1 MAGLANIPI
10 PQYLNNNIMDTLTI
24 GTRTSRLAMWQ
35 TEHIISLLQAAWP
48 GLECR
53 IEPFVTK
60 GDKTL
65 DQPLPQIGGKGL
77 FTWELE
83 SALRDGR
90 IHLAVHS
97 LKDLPVENAPGLTL
111 GAIVGRANVRDV
123 LIGQSLADLPAGA
136 VVGTSSLRRQAQLR
150 RLRPDVEIRSIR
162 GNVETRIR
170 KVTEGQYDA
179 AILAAAG
186 VIRLGL
192 EAHIAQ
198 YIPLAHMLPAPG
210 QGALAVQCRAD
221 DAQTLQFLAAIHNPA
236 VAVAVTA
243 ERAFLNGVGGGC
255 ATPVAAYAEIA
266 DGEIHL
272 TGLVGSLDGSRQ
284 ILVNGHGLDGR
295 IVGESLAK
303 EALAQGAQEI
313 LAHA

>member
-1 MAGLANIPI
+1 M
-10 PQYLNNNIMDTLTI
+10 PQHPNTMNHLTI

-111 GAIVGRANVRDV
+111 GAIVGRADVRDA
-123 LIGQSLADLPAGA
+123 LIGRTLDDLPLNA

-150 RLRPDVEIRSIR
+150 RLRPDVEVRSIR

-186 VIRLGL
+186 VTRLNL
-192 EAHIAQ
+192 ERHIGQ
-198 YIPLAHMLPAPG
+198 YLPLDAMLPAPG
-210 QGALAVQCRAD
+210 QGALAIQCRAD
-221 DAQTLQFLAAIHNPA
+221 DAQTLELLAAIHNLN
-236 VAVAVTA
+236 VAAAVTA
-243 ERAFLNGVGGGC
+243 ERAFLNGLGGGC
-255 ATPVAAYAEIA
+255 ATPVAAYAELTN
-266 DGEIHL
+266 GEL
-272 TGLVGSLDGSRQ
+272 RLVGLVSALDGKRQ
-284 ILVNGHGLDGR
+284 IRVSGAGTDGR
-295 IVGESLAK
+295 ALGQKLAE
-303 EALAQGAQEI
+303 EALTQGAREI
-313 LAHA
+313 LGHV